1 MRGVKVAIALLV
13 IGLIGTGAV
22 LWWMLQHGFSARDQP
37 AAVEIWIARRLRHL
51 AIPAGQRSMVNPIP
65 LHRKF
70 YSEARG
76 HFADH
81 CAGCHANNGS
91 GKTPIGENVYPKAP
105 DLRAQETQTMSDGE
119 LFYVIHNGIRFT
131 AMPAWGKGRPED
143 DRDSWKLVHFIRR
156 LPQIT
161 EQELADMRALNPK
174 SPHERQEEAEFDR
187 FLQGDNVEVHSSH
200 H

>member
-1 MRGVKVAIALLV
+1 
-13 IGLIGTGAV
+13 
-22 LWWMLQHGFSARDQP
+22 
-37 AAVEIWIARRLRHL
+37 
-51 AIPAGQRSMVNPIP
+51 MVSPIP
-65 LHRKF
+65 LSPAILR
-70 YSEARG
+70 EARG

-91 GKTPIGENVYPKAP
+91 GKTPIGENVYPKAL
-105 DLRAQETQTMSDGE
+105 DLRQRKPRQCPMEKYFTSSIMGFDLRPCLHGE
-119 LFYVIHNGIRFT
+119 
-131 AMPAWGKGRPED
+131 KGRPED

>member
-1 MRGVKVAIALLV
+1 MRGVKVAIVLLV
-13 IGLIGTGAV
+13 IGLIGMGAV

-37 AAVEIWIARRLRHL
+37 AQAEIWIARRLRHL
-51 AIPAGQRSMVNPIP
+51 AIPAGQRSALNPVAISP
-65 LHRKF
+65 EILR
-70 YSEARG
+70 EARG

-81 CAGCHANNGS
+81 CAACHANNGS

-105 DLRAQETQTMSDGE
+105 DLRARDTQTMSDGE
-119 LFYVIHNGIRFT
+119 IFYVIHNGIRFT

-143 DRDSWKLVHFIRR
+143 DRDSWKLVHFIRH

-161 EQELADMRALNPK
+161 EQELAEMRALNPK
-174 SPHERQEEAEFDR
+174 SPHELQEENEFER
-187 FLQGDNVEVHSSH
+187 FLQGDEVEVHSSH

>member
-1 MRGVKVAIALLV
+1 MK
-13 IGLIGTGAV
+13 
-22 LWWMLQHGFSARDQP
+22 
-37 AAVEIWIARRLRHL
+37 L
-51 AIPAGQRSMVNPIP
+51 ATPYIRS
-65 LHRKF
+65 
-70 YSEARG
+70 
-76 HFADH
+76 
-81 CAGCHANNGS
+81 
-91 GKTPIGENVYPKAP
+91 
-105 DLRAQETQTMSDGE
+105 
-119 LFYVIHNGIRFT
+119 
-131 AMPAWGKGRPED
+131 WGKGRPED